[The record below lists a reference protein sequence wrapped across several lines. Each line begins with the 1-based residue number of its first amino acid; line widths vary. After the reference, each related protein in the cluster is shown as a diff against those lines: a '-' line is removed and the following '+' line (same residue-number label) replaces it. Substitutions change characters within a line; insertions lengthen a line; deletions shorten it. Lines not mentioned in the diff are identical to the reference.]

1 MVKEE
6 VYMFK
11 RADAFFIISAIIAFL
26 LANYLWFVAGMK
38 QAGFFVGLWVPS
50 NLILSLY
57 FRYISRH
64 GE

>member
-1 MVKEE
+1 
-6 VYMFK
+6 MFK
-11 RADAFFIISAIIAFL
+11 RADLFFVISAVIAFL

-57 FRYISRH
+57 FRYISKAR
-64 GE
+64 